1 MKKLLSYLLI
11 ATMFASC
18 AVPEGMSAYQAHNVA
33 KFNRKKH
40 YRTSAGP
47 RYVRP
52 KKRGNIMHP
61 AVKRETRKEQ
71 IRRIKAH
78 RYTVSN

>member
-1 MKKLLSYLLI
+1 MKKLLSYLMI
-11 ATMFASC
+11 AMLFASC
-18 AVPEGMSAYQAHNVA
+18 AVPEGMSSYQAHNA
-33 KFNRKKH
+33 RKFSHKKH

-52 KKRGNIMHP
+52 RKRGEVMHP
-61 AVKRETRKEQ
+61 AVTKETRKEM
-71 IRRIKAH
+71 IRRIKIQ

>member
-1 MKKLLSYLLI
+1 MKKLLSYLMI

-18 AVPEGMSAYQAHNVA
+18 AVPEGMSAYQARNVA
-33 KFNRKKH
+33 KFSKKKH

-52 KKRGNIMHP
+52 RKRGEVMHP
-61 AVKRETRKEQ
+61 AVTKATRREM
-71 IRRIKAH
+71 IRRIKAQ